1 MVVRRAVVIDLELV
15 VIEGAPITWVVHN
28 DAVTTGARLL
38 RLLFLQVL
46 ALGLLV
52 RVWAGLV
59 VIAISVNSGR
69 RMVNRRELLSALVKE
84 VQIEDV
90 MVVVDIVMMVS

>member
-1 MVVRRAVVIDLELV
+1 MVRRAVVIDLELV
-15 VIEGAPITWVVHN
+15 IKGAPITWVVHD
-28 DAVTTGARLL
+28 DAITGARLL

-59 VIAISVNSGR
+59 IAVGVNSGR
-69 RMVNRRELLSALVKE
+69 RMVNRREFLGALVKE

-90 MVVVDIVMMVS
+90 MVVDIVMMVS

>member
-15 VIEGAPITWVVHN
+15 VIEGAPITWVVHD

-69 RMVNRRELLSALVKE
+69 RMV
-84 VQIEDV
+84 D
-90 MVVVDIVMMVS
+90 